1 MVTNQL
7 FAYIGNEKDCGDEVA
22 YISSVFSK
30 RIEAKFL
37 IRYLSIANYKF
48 AIHRFGPIHWG
59 ISRHVLRDNWIL

>member
-1 MVTNQL
+1 MKKI
-7 FAYIGNEKDCGDEVA
+7 AGKKSP
-22 YISSVFSK
+22 YISPVFSM

-59 ISRHVLRDNWIL
+59 ISRLVLRENWIL